1 MGNHRGN
8 MVESWGRTIGES
20 SGKFVNHRQPSRQ
33 HPQQTILG
41 DGLRSADTIFQ
52 SAVLNLLCGANVKTR
67 VGSSMHIVRLTM
79 RHHLFFEFWLVG
91 TWFFAPWRH
100 HCAVTRLEN
109 LCQSSIRRGK
119 KVGFQLSHKHPLW
132 FEAVQRPKKKDKSF
146 QVSEPVIFGLI
157 DPYFE

>member
-8 MVESWGRTIGES
+8 MGESWGRTIGES

-67 VGSSMHIVRLTM
+67 VGSSMHIVHNETPPIFRVLIGRHLIFCSLTSPLCGNSPRKFM
-79 RHHLFFEFWLVG
+79 SVKYKKRQKGGF
-91 TWFFAPWRH
+91 PI
-100 HCAVTRLEN
+100 VT
-109 LCQSSIRRGK
+109 
-119 KVGFQLSHKHPLW
+119 
-132 FEAVQRPKKKDKSF
+132 
-146 QVSEPVIFGLI
+146 
-157 DPYFE
+157 